1 MYEHEPSGASCVCL
15 MMAMEN
21 ADLQRS
27 AYSRRRLLA
36 TLGLP
41 NSGGGV
47 PSNRTCRQNADGI
60 ATPSREEMK
69 KATGLVAEAGRTRK
83 PDTSILVIQE
93 LVLSIIKSDTYYASS
108 IKGKRSTDER
118 TLHYGGPHRGLR
130 FLKSSFLEPTHLAMT
145 SPLQRSR

>member
-1 MYEHEPSGASCVCL
+1 

-21 ADLQRS
+21 VDLQRS

-41 NSGGGV
+41 NSGRGV

-69 KATGLVAEAGRTRK
+69 KATGLVAEAAHKETRYEYFGN
-83 PDTSILVIQE
+83 TGAR
-93 LVLSIIKSDTYYASS
+93 IICY
-108 IKGKRSTDER
+108 
-118 TLHYGGPHRGLR
+118 
-130 FLKSSFLEPTHLAMT
+130 
-145 SPLQRSR
+145 